1 MDDML
6 AIFAWTE
13 VDPDSGEGVITTMMP
28 ALDNR
33 LCNLQ
38 SRKLEVAQ
46 QLRPLAEAHH
56 RATGH
61 RVRLVR
67 FLRDDVLEDI
77 PGI

>member
-1 MDDML
+1 
-6 AIFAWTE
+6 
-13 VDPDSGEGVITTMMP
+13 MMP

-67 FLRDDVLEDI
+67 FLRDDVLEDL